1 MQEILEK
8 YIPKT
13 KWLIHKLD
21 FYKKWVTINV
31 GWESHK
37 WSIAIQPPKKMNND

>member
-37 WSIAIQPPKKMNND
+37 MKAVNRDTTI